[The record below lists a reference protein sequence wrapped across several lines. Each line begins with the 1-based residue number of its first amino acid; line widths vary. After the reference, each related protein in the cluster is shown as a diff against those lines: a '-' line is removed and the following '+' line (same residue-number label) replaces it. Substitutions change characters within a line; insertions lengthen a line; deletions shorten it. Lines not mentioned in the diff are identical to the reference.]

1 MLLAEDHP
9 VNQKVV
15 SLMLGRLGHTVRI
28 VGDGQQAL
36 DALANEDFDLILLD
50 VMMPVMDG
58 ITALQQIRVRQL
70 HAGNAPTPVMV
81 LNAHAMRGDR
91 ELMIK
96 AGADAYLPKPIA
108 IDSLREEISRLCRV

>member
-1 MLLAEDHP
+1 MILISISVTELIYLASYGLIAE
-9 VNQKVV
+9 VAYG
-15 SLMLGRLGHTVRI
+15 SSR
-28 VGDGQQAL
+28 AL
-36 DALANEDFDLILLD
+36 CTL
-50 VMMPVMDG
+50 V

-81 LNAHAMRGDR
+81 LSAHAMRGDR
-91 ELMIK
+91 DVMIK